1 MRFALVQNEKPD
13 GRKLSINRF
22 VKNMNYLAGGKDVY
36 RIEGEKGC
44 KLSQVFNGV

>member
-13 GRKLSINRF
+13 GRKLFVRTF

-36 RIEGEKGC
+36 RFEGEKGC